1 MTVQI
6 ERGDVVDTQELTGVA
21 GLSVVVSEPAEQ
33 VEQVQ
38 EQQPGTAT
46 DASATPA
53 VLDRGLVAELVGQAR
68 SAGVSI
74 EGEGGLLAELTRIV
88 VESALEGELTA
99 HLGYDKHERV
109 GSVDADGTPN
119 ARNGTRSKTVLTKAG
134 PIQID
139 VPRDRA
145 GTFTPTV
152 VAKRARRLGSI
163 EDIVLSLSA
172 RGMTHGDISA
182 HLADVYG
189 SAVSKTT
196 ISTITDKVL
205 DGMAEWQG
213 RPLDVVYPVVFIDA
227 IHVKVRDGQVANR
240 PIYIALAVTAEGNRD
255 ILGLWAGDGG
265 EGAKYWQQ
273 VLTEIKNR
281 GVQDVL
287 MLVCDG
293 LKQLPDAVG
302 QVWPQTVVQ
311 TCIVHLM
318 RTSFRYASRQD
329 WDAIS
334 RGLKPVY
341 QAATA
346 EQAEE
351 RFLEFSEQWGAKYP
365 AIIRLWSAA
374 WAEFVP
380 FLQFDREIRRIVCTT
395 NAIESVNARIRKAVK
410 ARGHFPNEQSA
421 LKCVYLAVMA
431 LDPTGKGRARWTQR
445 WKQALN
451 AFDVTFDGR
460 LSTTRR

>member
-1 MTVQI
+1 MSTQVEPVAELALMEVEEHVTTTV
-6 ERGDVVDTQELTGVA
+6 EPPVVDRALVA
-21 GLSVVVSEPAEQ
+21 QLVGHAQRQGLSV
-33 VEQVQ
+33 
-38 EQQPGTAT
+38 
-46 DASATPA
+46 D
-53 VLDRGLVAELVGQAR
+53 
-68 SAGVSI
+68 
-74 EGEGGLLAELTRIV
+74 GEGGLLAQLTKLV
-88 VESALEGELTA
+88 LESALEGEISA
-99 HLGYDKHERV
+99 YLGYEKHERTDDSA
-109 GSVDADGTPN
+109 GNS
-119 ARNGTRSKTVLTKAG
+119 RNGTRSKTVLTKAG
-134 PIQID
+134 PVQID

-145 GTFTPTV
+145 GTFEPVV
-152 VAKRARRLGSI
+152 VAKRQRRLGSI
-163 EDIVLSLSA
+163 EDVVLSLSA

-189 SAVSKTT
+189 SEVSKTT

-213 RPLDVVYPVVFIDA
+213 RPLDPVYPVVFIDA
-227 IHVKVRDGQVANR
+227 IHVKIRDGQVANR
-240 PIYIALAVTAEGNRD
+240 PIYVALAVTVEGNRD

-281 GVQDVL
+281 GVEDVL

-293 LKQLPDAVG
+293 LKELPASVAN
-302 QVWPQTVVQ
+302 VWPDTIVQ

-318 RTSFRYASRQD
+318 RNSFRYAARQD

-341 QAATA
+341 QASTVD
-346 EQAEE
+346 QAEE
-351 RFLEFSEQWGAKYP
+351 RFLEFAEVWGKKYP
-365 AIIRLWSAA
+365 AIVRLWESA

-380 FLQFDREIRRIVCTT
+380 FLHFDREIRRIVCTT

-410 ARGHFPNEQSA
+410 ARGHFPNEQAA
-421 LKCVYLAVMA
+421 LKCVYLAIMA

-451 AFDVTFDGR
+451 AFDITFDGR
-460 LSTTRR
+460 LSAARP

>member
-1 MTVQI
+1 MSMQVEPVVESALMEVEEHVTTTV
-6 ERGDVVDTQELTGVA
+6 ESPVVDRALVA
-21 GLSVVVSEPAEQ
+21 QLVGDAQRQGLSV
-33 VEQVQ
+33 
-38 EQQPGTAT
+38 
-46 DASATPA
+46 
-53 VLDRGLVAELVGQAR
+53 
-68 SAGVSI
+68 
-74 EGEGGLLAELTRIV
+74 EGEGGLLAQLTKMV
-88 VESALEGELTA
+88 LESALEGEITA
-99 HLGYDKHERV
+99 HLGYEKHERTDEGV
-109 GSVDADGTPN
+109 GNS
-119 ARNGTRSKTVLTKAG
+119 RNGTRSKTVLTKAG
-134 PIQID
+134 PVEIE

-145 GTFTPTV
+145 GTFEPV
-152 VAKRARRLGSI
+152 VVRKRQRRLGSI
-163 EDIVLSLSA
+163 EDVVLSLSA

-189 SAVSKTT
+189 SQVSKTT

-213 RPLDVVYPVVFIDA
+213 RPLDPVYPVVFIDA
-227 IHVKVRDGQVANR
+227 IHVKIRDGQVANR
-240 PIYIALAVTAEGNRD
+240 PIYVALAVTVEGNRD

-281 GVQDVL
+281 GVEDVL

-293 LKQLPDAVG
+293 LKGLPESVAN
-302 QVWPQTVVQ
+302 VWPATIVQ

-318 RTSFRYASRQD
+318 RNSFRYAARQD

-341 QAATA
+341 QASTV

-351 RFLEFSEQWGAKYP
+351 RFLEFAEAWGKKYP
-365 AIIRLWSAA
+365 AIVRLWENA

-410 ARGHFPNEQSA
+410 ARGHFPNEQAA
-421 LKCVYLAVMA
+421 LKCVYLAIMA

-451 AFDVTFDGR
+451 AFDITFDGR
-460 LSTTRR
+460 LSAARP